1 MMQSMLLLCSASMV
15 LANTQVHTALGMTD
29 DTLSVA
35 WVSTSSKGD
44 SEVHWGLSP
53 NALTNN
59 ATGDMRHFRA
69 DILRSWQTRTAI
81 MSNLVVGQTY
91 YYKVGDSHNGYSE
104 VFKVRNRRAPG
115 TGPYYHVLFGDMGA
129 KAAFTLCSA
138 CTKSDR
144 VCDANTCSKNT
155 SVGLVSEVDKAD
167 MFLHVGDF
175 AYNLG
180 TDNGKTG
187 DQFMENI
194 EQVAARVPYMV
205 SHGNHEDAP
214 EALAHYIERFRSQP
228 VNSEPSK
235 YLTINGEGP
244 NTMYFSWN
252 FGMVHY
258 ISFST
263 ELFHAPV
270 EEYSLTVTKHTFLKW
285 VEEDLKK
292 ANLPE
297 NRAKYPWILVHGH
310 RPLYSSSTT
319 DASDTKVRA
328 ALEPLFFK
336 YGVSFSVNGHEH
348 NYERSWPTYQD
359 KSDQSYNNP
368 NATIYI
374 VSGAA
379 GSIEMHTP
387 FKEDQPSWCA
397 YRSNTFGYTRFL
409 VSNSTHLHIQQV
421 QTDPSKFPLADYG
434 RVIDDVW
441 IVQHNQ
447 GPFSR
452 ADVPK
457 SVPTSCP
464 ATLCKSVDHFAPI
477 LLPRLGVTDMSTPL
491 HTAIQEYKKTHG
503 DLAWGRQLQQLLRFM
518 NRGNTT
524 GNVEW
529 EDGLLDEKEQGALR
543 WLSQGDS
550 Q

>member
-1 MMQSMLLLCSASMV
+1 
-15 LANTQVHTALGMTD
+15 
-29 DTLSVA
+29 
-35 WVSTSSKGD
+35 
-44 SEVHWGLSP
+44 
-53 NALTNN
+53 
-59 ATGDMRHFRA
+59 
-69 DILRSWQTRTAI
+69 
-81 MSNLVVGQTY
+81 
-91 YYKVGDSHNGYSE
+91 
-104 VFKVRNRRAPG
+104 
-115 TGPYYHVLFGDMGA
+115 MGA
-129 KAAFTLCSA
+129 KAAFTLCTA
-138 CTKSDR
+138 CTQSSQY
-144 VCDANTCSKNT
+144 CNATTCAQNTT
-155 SVGLVSEVDKAD
+155 VGLVSEVDKAG

-175 AYNLG
+175 AYNFK
-180 TDNGKTG
+180 DSNGMLG

-205 SHGNHEDAP
+205 SHGNHEDSAGS
-214 EALAHYIERFRSQP
+214 LAHYIERFRSQP
-228 VNSEPSK
+228 VNSVPSTFTSK
-235 YLTINGEGP
+235 NGEAP
-244 NTMYFSWN
+244 NTLYFSWDY
-252 FGMVHY
+252 GMIHY

-263 ELFHAPV
+263 ELWHGV
-270 EEYSLTVTKHTFLKW
+270 GDGKVTKETFLAW
-285 VEEDLKK
+285 LEDDLKK
-292 ANLPE
+292 ANLAE
-297 NRAKYPWILVHGH
+297 NREKFPWIVAHGH
-310 RPLYSSSTT
+310 RPLYSSSITGH
-319 DASDTKVRA
+319 DASVRA
-328 ALEPLFFK
+328 ALEDLFLD
-336 YGVSFSVNGHEH
+336 YGVSFSVNGHQH
-348 NYERSWPTYQD
+348 NYERSWPTYKG
-359 KSDQSYNNP
+359 KSDQSNVDP
-368 NATIYI
+368 KATIYI
-374 VSGAA
+374 VTGAA
-379 GSIEMHTP
+379 GSHEMHTP
-387 FKEDQPSWCA
+387 FTLNMPSWSTF
-397 YRSNTFGYTRFL
+397 RSNTFGYTRFL